1 MTAVVSGQRG
11 RSAPSQRVR
20 SASHVPAS
28 SAELQ
33 AGWPS
38 RTSPETIHA
47 TGLDPEAPASACPA
61 PNIRSS
67 AASCLVPKAVVA
79 WHVL

>member
-11 RSAPSQRVR
+11 RSAPSQRVW
-20 SASHVPAS
+20 SASRVPAS

-38 RTSPETIHA
+38 CTSPETIHA